1 MCWIDD
7 SNFKVY
13 PRSCSFITTPA
24 NLYISYNNTVSQNK
38 QTIKIRVCFL
48 ATYIVDSRV
57 KNKITWKLQRS
68 REEKWK
74 CLWRQD
80 NQRVQSAELQSTAV
94 TAASLEHTQL
104 SKYRPNDYTTQSN
117 LQIQCKPY
125 QTSNGIFHKTR
136 KKKSQFVWKHK
147 EPQIAKAILRKK
159 NRDGRNQPSWLQ
171 TILQSY
177 SQQDSMDKAIKYIF
191 CQILSVP
198 FSHNI

>member
-38 QTIKIRVCFL
+38 QTIKIQVCFL

-94 TAASLEHTQL
+94 TAASLQHTQL

-136 KKKSQFVWKHK
+136 KKKITICMKTQRTSNSQSNLEK
-147 EPQIAKAILRKK
+147 EKQRWEKSTFLTSDYTTK
-159 NRDGRNQPSWLQ
+159 
-171 TILQSY
+171 LQSARQHGQ
-177 SQQDSMDKAIKYIF
+177 SNKIHFLSNSFSSIF
-191 CQILSVP
+191 T
-198 FSHNI
+198 